1 MYGRKWAPG
10 FHDRITNR
18 CLEAGFSPIVSNEID
33 EMYVAPALVAAGEGI
48 AILPKMVISSPIHNV
63 VVKELTLPD
72 LCSELGIATRTV
84 DHSPMIRSAISIS
97 KAVCESFSI
106 H

>member
-1 MYGRKWAPG
+1 
-10 FHDRITNR
+10 
-18 CLEAGFSPIVSNEID
+18 
-33 EMYVAPALVAAGEGI
+33 
-48 AILPKMVISSPIHNV
+48 

-72 LCSELGIATRTV
+72 LCSELGIATRTL
-84 DHSPMIRSAISIS
+84 DQSPMIRQAISIS